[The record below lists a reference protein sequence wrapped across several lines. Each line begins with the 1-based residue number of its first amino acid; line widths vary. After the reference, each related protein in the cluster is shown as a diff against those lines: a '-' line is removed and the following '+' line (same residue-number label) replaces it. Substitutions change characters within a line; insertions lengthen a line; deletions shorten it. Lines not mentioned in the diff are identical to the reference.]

1 MKQIIVLIVYYN
13 ASNYN
18 PIVIEFEKPR
28 FEIVETLGDG
38 YALQE
43 EIKEKEQKE
52 EEEISDYLIYRMMC
66 EPFCI

>member
-18 PIVIEFEKPR
+18 PVVIEFKKPE

-38 YALQE
+38 YAVQE
-43 EIKEKEQKE
+43 KEEQKEKETQ
-52 EEEISDYLIYRMMC
+52 EISDYLIYRMMC

>member
-18 PIVIEFEKPR
+18 PVVIEFKKPE

-38 YALQE
+38 YAVQE
-43 EIKEKEQKE
+43 KEEQKEKEIQ
-52 EEEISDYLIYRMMC
+52 EINDYLIYRMMC

>member
-18 PIVIEFEKPR
+18 PVVIEFEKPR

-38 YALQE
+38 YAVQE
-43 EIKEKEQKE
+43 KEEQKEKETQ
-52 EEEISDYLIYRMMC
+52 EISDYLIYQSLC
-66 EPFCI
+66 EPFCL